1 MRIDGALTD
10 LASGIRQSAEEQ
22 VIGALIMMPF
32 TATLVILLGWMMPLP
47 NLVAILLFIVLTLPA
62 GLWNAGVRA
71 RGQ

>member
-32 TATLVILLGWMMPLP
+32 TATLVLGWMMPLP

-62 GLWNAGVRA
+62 GLWNAGMRA